1 MVTLTPPQTPS
12 VEIAAVVPNPSLDAP
27 MPLPTAAVMTD
38 EPDDAEECVPS
49 LALKLSGLEDN
60 AVDLN
65 APKEMTAM
73 PKKLKEG
80 PGGSRK
86 PQEATGGHYKGRK

>member
-49 LALKLSGLEDN
+49 LALKLSGLDDN
-60 AVDLN
+60 AVERRAPSAAVHARLRGSESI
-65 APKEMTAM
+65 PKETAT
-73 PKKLKEG
+73 PHEG
-80 PGGSRK
+80 G
-86 PQEATGGHYKGRK
+86 